1 MKLFPLSLSFI
12 TSATAFTF
20 PSYDKILTTS
30 SLHMSNQQKI
40 ESLDRKQFLKSA
52 AVVSSLLVPSSS
64 RADEGGRP
72 DQLDIENFLRTGTE
86 AFPMGV
92 SSQAGKSKPVTGV
105 FLRDGT
111 DVERNAKTGAVL
123 AEIVLGDRSDLSAIL
138 VSFSSGWPL
147 AKGTVFDVECRDAK
161 TGDSAFLSVTEKTG
175 GKSIE
180 DIPTTFFVEQLFAP
194 TARFSFYGPPTDFKL
209 KKSEI
214 DGNKRII
221 EFSFSQLSQSTNA
234 EIPRRAIMVATK
246 PENTDQAV
254 MLVASSTA
262 QRYKKVTEKDI
273 RQTISSFNASP
284 SPKSALKVR
293 RKENF
298 SEIL

>member
-1 MKLFPLSLSFI
+1 MKLLPLSLSFL
-12 TSATAFTF
+12 TSATAFTTH
-20 PSYDKILTTS
+20 SDKILTTS
-30 SLHMSNQQKI
+30 LPMSNQPTL

-52 AVVSSLLVPSSS
+52 AAISSLLIPESS

-138 VSFSSGWPL
+138 VSFSSPWPL

-180 DIPTTFFVEQLFAP
+180 DIPTTFFIEQLFAP

-246 PENTDQAV
+246 PENTDQVV